1 MARRPWWEEDDD
13 ELEPPLDVDDEG
25 REFEREIDP
34 LDEDALIDLDDGPWL
49 DD

>member
-1 MARRPWWEEDDD
+1 VARRPWWEEDD

-25 REFEREIDP
+25 RVYDCDVYDP
-34 LDEDALIDLDDGPWL
+34 LDDDEIDMDDGPWL